1 MATVVKGAVTRHPTT
16 VEDGTIYVGE
26 GDDRLRVGDLD
37 RVIEAV
43 GGFSWTISYS
53 DAERE
58 RHPGMATDDAG
69 LTVDVVDVMHA
80 MTHSDRFHETL
91 AAHPVDHP
99 HRAIEDSIAPRTGLF
114 VGKLLENLE
123 NGMR

>member
-1 MATVVKGAVTRHPTT
+1 MKRHPTV
-16 VEDGTIYVGE
+16 VEDETIYVGE
-26 GDDRLRVGDLD
+26 GDDRLLIGDLEA
-37 RVIEAV
+37 VIEAV
-43 GGFSWTISYS
+43 GGFSWTITYTE
-53 DAERE
+53 AERE

-80 MTHSDRFHETL
+80 MTHSDRFRETL
-91 AAHPVDHP
+91 AAHPATLP
-99 HRAIEDSIAPRTGLF
+99 ERAPEESIPPRTGLF

>member
-1 MATVVKGAVTRHPTT
+1 MTRHPTT

-26 GDDRLRVGDLD
+26 GEDRLPVGDLD

-43 GGFSWTISYS
+43 GGFSWTIRYT

-69 LTVDVVDVMHA
+69 LTVDVVDVMLA
-80 MTHSDRFHETL
+80 MTHSDRFRETL
-91 AAHPVDHP
+91 AAHPVELP
-99 HRAIEDSIAPRTGLF
+99 ESAPTSSIAPRTGLF

>member
-1 MATVVKGAVTRHPTT
+1 VTRHPTT

-26 GDDRLRVGDLD
+26 GDDRLPVGDLD

-43 GGFSWTISYS
+43 GGFSWTIRYT

-80 MTHSDRFHETL
+80 MTHSERFRETL
-91 AAHPVDHP
+91 AAHPVALP
-99 HRAIEDSIAPRTGLF
+99 ETAPPSSIAPRTGLF